1 MKLIGYV
8 IIGAVIGLFLLIII
22 SVLVISG
29 RQSDEEYRRELREA
43 GIDIDKDEPEE

>member
-1 MKLIGYV
+1 MIV
-8 IIGAVIGLFLLIII
+8 GAVIVLFLLIII

-29 RQSDEEYRRELREA
+29 RQSDEEYRRELKEA

>member
-1 MKLIGYV
+1 MKLLGYMIV
-8 IIGAVIGLFLLIII
+8 GAVIVLFLLIII

-29 RQSDEEYRRELREA
+29 RQSDEEYRRELKEA

>member
-29 RQSDEEYRRELREA
+29 RQSDEEYRCELREA